1 MVSFASPLFG
11 SLGSMRLYKAPQY
24 TASFTSHLSPG
35 IFSTHFVELVW
46 SFLGGYESQRGVF
59 LIFSSFCVSVCVFDY
74 PYSSLFL
81 VLFCLTLYLKSDDS
95 ACCVKAT
102 AAL

>member
-11 SLGSMRLYKAPQY
+11 SLGSMRLYKAPQH

-59 LIFSSFCVSVCVFDY
+59 LIFSSFCVCVFLITLIL
-74 PYSSLFL
+74 PFFGF
-81 VLFCLTLYLKSDDS
+81 VLFNVIFK
-95 ACCVKAT
+95 VR
-102 AAL
+102 